1 VDRSSRQLYPQST
14 VLTISVENPSGFLF
28 TFGALHHT
36 ICFTRNLAR
45 QRGAPATME
54 RPLMIAWLCRVGNA
68 EMKDEQGK
76 DPRERL
82 SPTARRVLDNL
93 LHAQANDPAV
103 RRVLP
108 RSRREAARRIE
119 LAQAEIN
126 AMRDFMADQDA

>member
-1 VDRSSRQLYPQST
+1 
-14 VLTISVENPSGFLF
+14 
-28 TFGALHHT
+28 
-36 ICFTRNLAR
+36 
-45 QRGAPATME
+45 
-54 RPLMIAWLCRVGNA
+54 
-68 EMKDEQGK
+68 MKNGRAK

-82 SPTARRVLDNL
+82 SPTAKRVIDSL

-119 LAQAEIN
+119 FAQAEID

>member
-1 VDRSSRQLYPQST
+1 
-14 VLTISVENPSGFLF
+14 
-28 TFGALHHT
+28 
-36 ICFTRNLAR
+36 
-45 QRGAPATME
+45 
-54 RPLMIAWLCRVGNA
+54 MIAWLCRVGNA

-76 DPRERL
+76 DPSERL

-119 LAQAEIN
+119 FAQAEIN
-126 AMRDFMADQDA
+126 AMKDFMADQDA